1 MELKRI
7 IDAFD
12 SFNVEHSAEVTS
24 LRQEKTDL
32 HSTLA
37 IRDADLAGA
46 NERMATL
53 QIATA
58 EANKTCEEVR
68 AQYTDVRERVL
79 TLMLSLETAQK
90 EATVLNTEHDV
101 TATRLQNGSRSENGC
116 SPDERDP
123 GIGAFQEWMLENSIA
138 ESTPVSEE
146 DHTVL
151 AHNALR
157 NVHLGE
163 WSLAYENAQ
172 RVLVGFPPFVSYI
185 HSCKREVSRYQS
197 ISHGLHCQGLGTNW
211 KG

>member
-7 IDAFD
+7 IDTFD

-46 NERMATL
+46 NERIATL

-68 AQYTDVRERVL
+68 AQYTDVRERAL

-101 TATRLQNGSRSENGC
+101 TATRLQNGKS
-116 SPDERDP
+116 
-123 GIGAFQEWMLENSIA
+123 
-138 ESTPVSEE
+138 
-146 DHTVL
+146 
-151 AHNALR
+151 LR
-157 NVHLGE
+157 KWV
-163 WSLAYENAQ
+163 
-172 RVLVGFPPFVSYI
+172 
-185 HSCKREVSRYQS
+185 
-197 ISHGLHCQGLGTNW
+197 
-211 KG
+211 